1 MAAKPK
7 QKPECKR
14 TCRSSPYRLV
24 FWSSEKNKEN
34 NKMYMWMAKEK
45 LYCIAIDR
53 DKVIIIKMV
62 SLICP
67 KS

>member
-1 MAAKPK
+1 
-7 QKPECKR
+7 
-14 TCRSSPYRLV
+14 
-24 FWSSEKNKEN
+24 
-34 NKMYMWMAKEK
+34 MYMWMAKEK

>member
-1 MAAKPK
+1 M
-7 QKPECKR
+7 
-14 TCRSSPYRLV
+14 CRSSPYRLV
-24 FWSSEKNKEN
+24 SWSSEKNKEN
-34 NKMYMWMAKEK
+34 NKMYMWMAKQK
-45 LYCIAIDR
+45 LYCIDIDG